1 MSYSVGHRCSSNL
14 VLLRLWCRLAAAAP
28 IRPLAWEPPCAAGA
42 ALKSKKKKN
51 SNKNLDLE
59 HPFLRQPSEAE
70 RGWDCGSVVRKQAWG
85 KRAFAGIWPLPCK
98 PSVLNLPKAPPCST
112 TSPVDT
118 LDHEMADLSCTGH
131 DSIFSFVGHGDTVSS
146 TQLSCCS
153 IRQPWKRYE

>member
-1 MSYSVGHRCSSNL
+1 MQLKSGVAAAVVQAGSCSSDSTPSLGTSMCRRCS
-14 VLLRLWCRLAAAAP
+14 
-28 IRPLAWEPPCAAGA
+28 
-42 ALKSKKKKN
+42 LKKEKKKN

-59 HPFLRQPSEAE
+59 HPFLCQPSEAE

-85 KRAFAGIWPLPCK
+85 KRAYAGIWPLPCK

-118 LDHEMADLSCTGH
+118 LDHEMAGLSCTGH
-131 DSIFSFVGHGDTVSS
+131 DSIFSFVGHGGTVSS

-153 IRQPWKRYE
+153 IKQPWKRCE